1 LIKILELRGKL
12 LFLFFIAASVIG
24 AGSNLFAQL
33 TFEEA
38 LVKAK
43 AENKKV
49 IVDIYTDWC
58 GWCVKMD
65 KDVYGNA
72 EIKKIVDEKFIF
84 VKLDAESKNKHSY
97 SGKQYTEEE
106 LAAGF
111 EATGYPTTVFLE
123 PDGKLIEFNYDK
135 SRMKNIPGYFKAG
148 EFKKILEFIRDE
160 KYKDT
165 DLSTVL

>member
-1 LIKILELRGKL
+1 MIRYFGIRVLTVSV
-12 LFLFFIAASVIG
+12 LFLLMS
-24 AGSNLFAQL
+24 AGSVSFAQL
-33 TFEEA
+33 SFEDA
-38 LVKAK
+38 LAKAK
-43 AENKKV
+43 SENKKL

-72 EIKKIVDEKFIF
+72 EIKKIVEEKFIF
-84 VKLDAESKNKHSY
+84 VKLDAESKNKHTY

-135 SRMKNIPGYFKAG
+135 SRLKNIPGYFKAG
-148 EFKKILEFIRDE
+148 EFKKILEFIRDG

-165 DLSTVL
+165 DLSTVI